1 MADDWDRV
9 RSALREVG
17 VRGVEDLG
25 RFVNNP
31 KYFEASGFD
40 EAAAAVVFLE
50 LLPELEDERVV
61 RTVGRHLQSKAVSK
75 ECYDVVLDAFRKWGP
90 RQVEAGWVLGDT
102 LARKADKTRV
112 ADFVALAADTSLGWS
127 RAFIVDALWRFKS
140 VADVEPLL
148 CQLARDADVSMY
160 AMSALQRTIGA
171 ERLADFLTDLLA
183 EVPEG
188 KVADNARRQLKRARK
203 AK

>member
-1 MADDWDRV
+1 MHARCTAQIHPTRAHLGLV
-9 RSALREVG
+9 AGS
-17 VRGVEDLG
+17 G
-25 RFVNNP
+25 RFR
-31 KYFEASGFD
+31 EATEECCRRG
-40 EAAAAVVFLE
+40 
-50 LLPELEDERVV
+50 
-61 RTVGRHLQSKAVSK
+61 QVSK
-75 ECYDVVLDAFRKWGP
+75 ECYDVVLEAFRKWGP

-102 LARKADKTRV
+102 LARKADKTRA

-148 CQLARDADVSMY
+148 CQLVRDPDVSMY

-171 ERLADFLTDLLA
+171 ERTADFLTDLLA

-188 KVADNARRQLKRARK
+188 KVADNARRQIKRARK